1 MRRTFAMSAAV
12 ILSVTLV
19 ACGQTSNETHAGNV
33 PVTQSVVPGIVYAE
47 SPTQRLFTAQR
58 ADGFLDFKLYYEH
71 RQSGQITLLDLPIP
85 ENALVIGAALLD
97 NATAFVATRTPTP
110 QGDLDALYILNL
122 QTGASTLL
130 AQSKP
135 GHFAGIE
142 INSLTV
148 QDGTSRFFA
157 LRPVTLPD
165 GRLES
170 ELSLFRL
177 DANTRHPVAVDE
189 NTAEAAQFRAALAA
203 AAERDLAARRITVQA
218 ATPFLRF
225 PKSLASRNVPGSPFH
240 TGQDLYAVDLN
251 RDSGDMDLG
260 DGVVAAA
267 AGQVTQ
273 SANVGSG
280 YGEYITIRHA
290 NGLTTAYAHLDKRA
304 VATGVNVYQGQYIG
318 NVGKSGG
325 QTYAHLHFVLRNG
338 TTPLRVASTTYP
350 MAASYSGAAC
360 PLTSFPDEINVSP
373 ASC

>member
-290 NGLTTAYAHLDKRA
+290 NGLTTAYAL
-304 VATGVNVYQGQYIG
+304 
-318 NVGKSGG
+318 G
-325 QTYAHLHFVLRNG
+325 QTGRGDGRERL
-338 TTPLRVASTTYP
+338 P
-350 MAASYSGAAC
+350 GA
-360 PLTSFPDEINVSP
+360 VHR
-373 ASC
+373 